1 MIANLSEIEIDKL
14 LKNEV
19 VGRIGCSWDGKV
31 YIVPISYAFE
41 GNSIYAHTFEGLKV
55 DAMRKNPE
63 VCFEVDDIKNMGNW
77 QSVIA
82 WGTYEEI
89 VDKEECKA
97 ALQLLL
103 NRHLPVISSITT
115 HLGKNWPFTSNDL
128 DNIEGIIFRIKL
140 SNRTGKYETSMESPF
155 VHG

>member
-1 MIANLSEIEIDKL
+1 MIGNLSEIEIDKL

-19 VGRIGCSWDGKV
+19 VGRIGCSLDGKV

-82 WGTYEEI
+82 WGRYEEI
-89 VDKEECKA
+89 VDKEEYKA

-103 NRHLPVISSITT
+103 NRHLPVTSSITT
-115 HLGKNWPFTSNDL
+115 HLGKNWPFTSSDSET
-128 DNIEGIIFRIKL
+128 IEGIIFRIKL
-140 SNRTGKYETSMESPF
+140 NNRTGKYETSMESPF

>member
-1 MIANLSEIEIDKL
+1 MIGILSEIEIDKV

-19 VGRIGCSWDGKV
+19 VGRIGCSLNDKI
-31 YIVPISYAFE
+31 YIVPISYAFD
-41 GNSIYAHTFEGLKV
+41 GNNIYAHTFEGLKV
-55 DAMRKNPE
+55 EAMRKNPE

-82 WGTYEEI
+82 WGRYEEI
-89 VDKEECKA
+89 SDKEECMA

-103 NRHLPVISSITT
+103 NRNLPVISSITT

-128 DNIEGIIFRIKL
+128 ENIEGIIFRIKL
-140 SNRTGKYETSMESPF
+140 SNRTGKYETTMDSPF

>member
-1 MIANLSEIEIDKL
+1 MIGNLSEIEIDKL

-19 VGRIGCSWDGKV
+19 VGRIGCSLDGKV

-140 SNRTGKYETSMESPF
+140 STRTGKYETSMESPF

>member
-1 MIANLSEIEIDKL
+1 M
-14 LKNEV
+14 
-19 VGRIGCSWDGKV
+19 G
-31 YIVPISYAFE
+31 
-41 GNSIYAHTFEGLKV
+41 
-55 DAMRKNPE
+55 
-63 VCFEVDDIKNMGNW
+63 EVDDIKNMGNW

-89 VDKEECKA
+89 VDKDECKA

-128 DNIEGIIFRIKL
+128 ENIEGIIFRIKL

>member
-1 MIANLSEIEIDKL
+1 MIGNLSEIEIDKL